1 MRWVSLILKIFTER
15 FWFWF
20 QKSII
25 REGVTGDNVMLIIR
39 EGVTCDN
46 VMEMLIIRDGVTGD
60 NVMEMH
66 RAQERRMYT
75 CAGYRDLPRGERRI
89 REAGDMVMVR
99 EMEDL
104 RARTQQM
111 EKTLK

>member
-1 MRWVSLILKIFTER
+1 M
-15 FWFWF
+15 
-20 QKSII
+20 
-25 REGVTGDNVMLIIR
+25 
-39 EGVTCDN
+39 CAA
-46 VMEMLIIRDGVTGD
+46 D

-75 CAGYRDLPRGERRI
+75 CAGYRDLPRGERRRD
-89 REAGDMVMVR
+89 REAGADLALIR
-99 EMEDL
+99 EMEEL

>member
-1 MRWVSLILKIFTER
+1 
-15 FWFWF
+15 
-20 QKSII
+20 
-25 REGVTGDNVMLIIR
+25 
-39 EGVTCDN
+39 
-46 VMEMLIIRDGVTGD
+46 
-60 NVMEMH
+60 
-66 RAQERRMYT
+66 MYT

>member
-1 MRWVSLILKIFTER
+1 MVLVPEVNNII
-15 FWFWF
+15 
-20 QKSII
+20 II
-25 REGVTGDNVMLIIR
+25 REGVTA
-39 EGVTCDN
+39 
-46 VMEMLIIRDGVTGD
+46 D